1 MVTRDCLSNLE
12 AHRVDIPADKY
23 EGCYSATRDTK
34 LAQYTF
40 NRIKELDV
48 SRYVIHLF
56 VFIYIAIISIY
67 IFEKWIFLNSTIF
80 RSYYDNVTWCICQFD
95 HYCNSA
101 VKTRYLPSFYN
112 LIRAFLIISIYFA

>member
-34 LAQYTF
+34 LAQYNF

-48 SRYVIHLF
+48 SRYVIHLL
-56 VFIYIAIISIY
+56 VLFILQLLLSIY
-67 IFEKWIFLNSTIF
+67 LKN
-80 RSYYDNVTWCICQFD
+80 
-95 HYCNSA
+95 
-101 VKTRYLPSFYN
+101 
-112 LIRAFLIISIYFA
+112 